1 MKRIRTGKLGK
12 IELRLFERNTGYVG
26 VAVGDGDIKAEVDGD
41 TADDVWRR
49 LHDEVGKAHPRYFGF
64 DGARNQFRRFFPE
77 SFRSADYVSAERKYK
92 FDAKIRLD
100 ETVPLAQAVDGS
112 GYGEA
117 VLAVY
122 RATNLLP
129 SFEMMRLQDLL
140 RGPAADT
147 FIRAAA
153 CFALGGGTKALLDMD
168 RAMKGQISARWT
180 AATYLPFLWRP
191 ETHMFLKPEVTKDFA
206 DRVGHPFASVYEA
219 RLDLTIYDS
228 LLDLTAKTTAE
239 LAALEPQDGIDVQ
252 SFIWVIGKYTAEDLQ
267 PRREGQA
274 ARQQG

>member
-12 IELRLFERNTGYVG
+12 IELRLFERSSGYVG
-26 VAVGDGDIKAEVDGD
+26 VAVGDGDIKAEIDGQNP
-41 TADDVWRR
+41 DDVWRR

-64 DGARNQFRRFFPE
+64 SGARNQFRRFFPGG
-77 SFRSADYVSAERKYK
+77 FRSADYVAAERKYK
-92 FDAKIRLD
+92 FDAKKKLD
-100 ETVPLAQAVDGS
+100 ETVPLTQAVDGS

-122 RATNLLP
+122 RATNLLA
-129 SFEMMRLQDLL
+129 SFEIMRLQDLL

-153 CFALGGGTKALLDMD
+153 RFTLDGSAKALRDMD
-168 RAMKGQISARWT
+168 AAMKGHINARWT

-219 RLDLTIYDS
+219 RLDHQIYES

-239 LAALEPQDGIDVQ
+239 LAELEPQDGIDVQ
-252 SFIWVIGKYTAEDLQ
+252 SFIWVIGKYTDDNVQ
-267 PRREGQA
+267 PSQA
-274 ARQQG
+274 ASL

>member
-12 IELRLFERNTGYVG
+12 IEFRLFEKGAGYVG

-49 LHDEVGKAHPRYFGF
+49 LHDEVSKAHPRYFGF
-64 DGARNQFRRFFPE
+64 DGARKQFRRFFPE
-77 SFRSADYVSAERKYK
+77 GLRSADYVDAERKYK

-129 SFEMMRLQDLL
+129 SFEMMRVQDLL
-140 RGPAADT
+140 RGPMADT

-153 CFALGGGTKALLDMD
+153 RFTLGGGAEALLDMD
-168 RAMKGQISARWT
+168 RAMKGQVSARWT
-180 AATYLPFLWRP
+180 AATYLPFLWQP
-191 ETHMFLKPEVTKDFA
+191 EAHMFLKPEVTKDFA

-219 RLDLTIYDS
+219 RLDHAIYDS
-228 LLDLTAKTTAE
+228 LLDLTAKTTTELAE
-239 LAALEPQDGIDVQ
+239 LKPQDGIDVQ
-252 SFIWVIGKYTAEDLQ
+252 SFIWVIGKYTAEDIQ
-267 PRREGQA
+267 PRQA
-274 ARQQG
+274 TST